1 MNSVAPTNNAGINVN
16 SQIRPCGWKTELQVC
31 RSPCP
36 GKRSWEI
43 LYPGDMTWKWKN
55 PHTTLLMKKKKKK
68 KKSPLLKTPPHPI
81 YTRFKTLPVYTFFFF
96 LLSVETFGF
105 HKKAFKASTIFRC
118 WGSRKE
124 GSLTGRPGQN
134 GRLKVVFD
142 AVKSSHICL

>member
-68 KKSPLLKTPPHPI
+68 KKPFIKNATPSHI
-81 YTRFKTLPVYTFFFF
+81 HTFQNFTSIHFFFF